1 MKEFKDFRRG
11 NKKVLEMHDTHGIDA
26 IAEIGKILGNIN
38 TVEIEMP
45 TAGHSE
51 SDFDCKFTKAI
62 IALQFQMKF
71 FHWGTSSFAEH
82 EAFGKIYGVL
92 DEAIDGMVESV
103 QGMLCRRIKFDEHME
118 LINYC
123 HLTPDFFDHKVQCIM
138 DLYNCQEMQD
148 PAIKNM
154 LDEILGIVY
163 KLKYLLSLKK

>member
-1 MKEFKDFRRG
+1 MKEFKEFRQAK
-11 NKKVLEMHDTHGIDA
+11 KKVLKTNENQGIDA
-26 IAEIGKILGNIN
+26 VAEIGKLLSGFN
-38 TVEIEMP
+38 TVEIEVGD
-45 TAGHSE
+45 TGHGE

-71 FHWGTSSFAEH
+71 FHWGTYGFAEH
-82 EAFGKIYGVL
+82 EAFGKIYGDL
-92 DEAIDGMVESV
+92 DETIDGMVESL
-103 QGMLCRRIKFDEHME
+103 QGMLCRRIKFEEHME

-123 HLTPDFFDHKVQCIM
+123 HLTPDFFDHKVHCIM
-138 DLYNCQEMQD
+138 ELYNCQEMQN